1 MTVSLYSSDSMASPV
16 AIADPQQCLTALFE
30 MDTTLPDGFAE
41 TAILSWLISLPSD
54 TDPARA
60 AAALGTLPRIAEA
73 QGGETGRISELLK
86 EIARYPA
93 EKLAATRRRS
103 NRRHA

>member
-1 MTVSLYSSDSMASPV
+1 MTVSLYPTDSSVSPA

-30 MDTTLPDGFAE
+30 METTLPDGFAE
-41 TAILSWLISLPSD
+41 TAILSWLISLPSE

-60 AAALGTLPRIAEA
+60 AATLGSLPRIAGA
-73 QGGETGRISELLK
+73 RGGETGRISELLK

-93 EKLAATRRRS
+93 EKLAATRRRG

>member
-1 MTVSLYSSDSMASPV
+1 MTVSLYPSDSVASPV

-41 TAILSWLISLPSD
+41 TAILSWLISLPSEI
-54 TDPARA
+54 DPARA
-60 AAALGTLPRIAEA
+60 AATLGSLPRIAGA
-73 QGGETGRISELLK
+73 QGGETGRISQLLR

-93 EKLAATRRRS
+93 EKLAATGRRGH
-103 NRRHA
+103 RRHA